1 MDSSEVCCILRHAI
15 HYASLAMPISCQFA
29 LNNSQFST
37 FICAGIGA
45 FAAFSGNGLGR
56 DNPAAV
62 DKPDIG
68 PLPPGRYYIVDRESG
83 GRMGSIRDFV
93 LKHFYGTDR
102 TTWFALY
109 RSDDVIDDWTSINGI
124 RRGNFRL
131 HPIGPR
137 RLSDGCIAI
146 VSPSQF
152 KMLYD
157 RLKSTPT
164 ISIPG
169 TAMRAYGTVDVR

>member
-1 MDSSEVCCILRHAI
+1 
-15 HYASLAMPISCQFA
+15 
-29 LNNSQFST
+29 
-37 FICAGIGA
+37 
-45 FAAFSGNGLGR
+45 
-56 DNPAAV
+56 
-62 DKPDIG
+62 
-68 PLPPGRYYIVDRESG
+68 
-83 GRMGSIRDFV
+83 MGSIRDFV

>member
-1 MDSSEVCCILRHAI
+1 
-15 HYASLAMPISCQFA
+15 MPISCQFH
-29 LNNSQFST
+29 LNNNQFST
-37 FICAGIGA
+37 LSCTGVGA
-45 FAAFSGNGLGR
+45 FTAFSGNGEGR

-62 DKPDIG
+62 DQPDVG

-93 LKHFYGTDR
+93 LKHFYRTDR
-102 TTWFALY
+102 TAWFALY
-109 RSDDVIDDWTSINGI
+109 RNDDIIDDWTSVNGI

-131 HPIGPR
+131 HPVGPR
-137 RLSDGCIAI
+137 RLSDGCIAL

-152 KMLYD
+152 EILRD
-157 RLKSTPT
+157 RLKSAST

-169 TAMRAYGTVDVR
+169 TTMRAYGTVDVR